1 MKKKNFGMTRLM
13 AWMMVPVVSVLTGCA
28 TAPTRLYSGPEL
40 PADQVAKISTG
51 ERQFKVGFSRQ
62 LTEKGKILSVDGEKM
77 KGLMVT
83 REIYVLP
90 GQHEIVAQADEAD
103 VPGVVFQ
110 AWAEKQVKKW
120 NTPLIFNAEAGK
132 SYIIRFDSFNTPE
145 SRFVYVYWVEETQT
159 GKYVCGWR
167 SDASKK

>member
-1 MKKKNFGMTRLM
+1 MKNMDDGMN
-13 AWMMVPVVSVLTGCA
+13 WPGVFVMVLAASLLTGCA

-40 PADQVAKISTG
+40 PGDQVAKISTG

-62 LTEKGKILSVDGEKM
+62 LTERGKILSVDGEKM
-77 KGLMVT
+77 KGLRMT

-110 AWAEKQVKKW
+110 AWAESQVKKW

-167 SDASKK
+167 PDAPKK